1 MVMSRRAIL
10 SQATLAAAGGLGW
23 AAGPAAA
30 TGRPRVQDSLRAA
43 IRRLHESP
51 HGPPA
56 VVVAISRGTGIFS
69 YTAGVSRLGAR
80 REPHPGDR
88 MRVAS
93 VAKAFSGATALSL
106 VSSGRL
112 SLDTTVGRGVRG
124 VPREWSAV
132 TLRHLLGHTS
142 GIPDFSGTDAFRDAL
157 IPHLLDPPPP
167 RELLSFA
174 TDPAL
179 EFRPGTRY
187 AYSNSDNVL
196 VALMCESATGRRY
209 EDVLRQRV
217 LEPMGLRDTSLPRGA
232 DLAEPA
238 LHGYGTTGPGR
249 PEDVTSQIAAGW
261 SWASGGVVSTPADLV
276 RFIRA
281 YVGGAVSDRQAREA
295 QFRFRPGGSEPP
307 GPGTNSA
314 GLALFRYDTRYGRVY
329 GHTGNTA
336 GYTQFTAATPDGRA
350 GVAVS
355 ITAQITPTTGPQLFG
370 QLREIFELAV
380 GVLLAG

>member
-1 MVMSRRAIL
+1 MVLSRRAIL
-10 SQATLAAAGGLGW
+10 TQATFAAAGGLVW
-23 AAGPAAA
+23 TAAPAAA
-30 TGRPRVQDSLRAA
+30 TGRPRLEDSLRAA
-43 IRRLHESP
+43 MRRLQQSP
-51 HGPPA
+51 DGPPA
-56 VVVAISRGTGIFS
+56 VVVAIGRGGGS
-69 YTAGVSRLGAR
+69 SLYTAGVSQLGTHRAPR
-80 REPHPGDR
+80 AGDH

-112 SLDTTVGRGVRG
+112 SLDTTVGRAVRG
-124 VPREWSAV
+124 MPREWSAV
-132 TLRHLLGHTS
+132 TLRQLLGHTS

-157 IPHLLDPPPP
+157 LPHLLDPPPP
-167 RELLSFA
+167 RKLLSYA

-179 EFRPGTRY
+179 AFRPGSAY
-187 AYSNSDNVL
+187 AYSNSDNIL

-217 LEPMGLRDTSLPRGA
+217 LQPMGLGETSLPRGA
-232 DLAEPA
+232 DLPGPV
-238 LHGYGTTGPGR
+238 LHGYDTLGPGV
-249 PEDVTSQIAAGW
+249 PEDVTNLIAAGW
-261 SWASGGVVSTPADLV
+261 SWASGGVVSTPGDLV

-281 YVGGAVSDRQAREA
+281 YVRGAVTDHRTREA

-307 GPGTNSA
+307 GPGVNSA

-336 GYTQFTAATPDGRA
+336 GYTQFAAATPDGRA

-355 ITAQITPTTGPQLFG
+355 ITAQITPTTGPPLFG